1 MAVIQTLIQKTG
13 LASETYIENHLLRMQ
28 QDLKRALE
36 KPVEQRHWGMVIDL
50 RKCVG
55 CNSCTVACKAE
66 NVTPPGVVYNV
77 VIDEEIGAYPNVARR
92 FLPRPCMQCQNPP
105 CVHVCPV
112 RATYKRPDG
121 IVAIDY
127 NICIGCRY
135 CLAAC
140 PYGARSFDFGT
151 FYTVGQT
158 PEVAAYDLAPSF
170 EYGEE
175 WQRDP
180 KKRLRSPIGNA
191 RKCHF
196 CLHRLEKGM
205 LPTCVTTCLGGAR
218 YFGDLNDPA
227 SLVAEMAAS
236 PRAIRLKEELGTEPS
251 VYYLL

>member
-1 MAVIQTLIQKTG
+1 MSMIQTLAQKVG
-13 LASETYIENHLLRMQ
+13 LASATSIENHILRMQ
-28 QDLKRALE
+28 EDLKRALD

-55 CNSCTVACKAE
+55 CNSCTVACKSE
-66 NVTPPGVVYNV
+66 NKLPPGVVYNV
-77 VIDEEIGAYPNVARR
+77 VIDEELGAYPNVARR

-105 CVHVCPV
+105 CVKVCPV
-112 RATYKRPDG
+112 GATYKRPDG
-121 IVAIDY
+121 IVVIDY
-127 NICIGCRY
+127 DICIGCRY
-135 CLAAC
+135 CLSAC
-140 PYGARSFDFGT
+140 PYGARSFDFGN
-151 FYTVGQT
+151 FYTAGQT
-158 PEVAAYDLAPSF
+158 PQVAPYDLVPNF

-175 WQRDP
+175 WRRDP
-180 KKRLRSPIGNA
+180 HKRWSSPIGNA

-205 LPTCVTTCLGGAR
+205 LPACVTTCIGGAR
-218 YFGDLNDPA
+218 IFGDLNDPQ

>member
-1 MAVIQTLIQKTG
+1 MIQTLAQKVG
-13 LASETYIENHLLRMQ
+13 LASATSIENHILRMQ
-28 QDLKRALE
+28 EDLQRALE

-55 CNSCTVACKAE
+55 CNSCTVACKSE
-66 NVTPPGVVYNV
+66 NKLPPGVVYNV
-77 VIDEEIGAYPNVARR
+77 VIDEELGAYPNVARR
-92 FLPRPCMQCQNPP
+92 FLPRPCMQCENPP
-105 CVHVCPV
+105 CVKVCPV

-127 NICIGCRY
+127 DICIGCRY
-135 CLAAC
+135 CLSAC
-140 PYGARSFDFGT
+140 PYGARSFDFGN
-151 FYTVGQT
+151 FYTAGQT
-158 PEVAAYDLAPSF
+158 PGVAPYDLVPNF

-180 KKRLRSPIGNA
+180 HKRWSSPIGNA

-218 YFGDLNDPA
+218 IFGDLNDPQ

-236 PRAIRLKEELGTEPS
+236 PRAIRLKEELGTGPS